1 VTALSDENV
10 GRLDVAVD
18 DSLCVSGI
26 QCIGNLDGQIEQN
39 ISLDGISSDSV
50 LRKSANMDPRPPAK
64 FLFPSYC
71 SSSPSRSAK
80 WKWSSHV
87 YTFLRI
93 IAGIIV
99 FPYGM
104 QKVFGWSGAPGFGA
118 PGIKASLEQITAT
131 NIPKFIAWLIIIG
144 QSFGSIA
151 LMSGLLGR
159 IAAGGLFIIFTGALT
174 VHLPDGWTLNW
185 FGLKK
190 GEGIEYFVLLLSLLL
205 VIVIKGSGAL
215 SMDSWLTR

>member
-1 VTALSDENV
+1 VKRFSWYYYL
-10 GRLDVAVD
+10 GR
-18 DSLCVSGI
+18 
-26 QCIGNLDGQIEQN
+26 
-39 ISLDGISSDSV
+39 GISRTFTSSLNRWGKLRASMIKTLLQTDSD
-50 LRKSANMDPRPPAK
+50 
-64 FLFPSYC
+64 Y
-71 SSSPSRSAK
+71 
-80 WKWSSHV
+80 V

-104 QKVFGWSGAPGFGA
+104 QKLFGWSGAPGFGA
-118 PGIKASLEQITAT
+118 PGIKASLEQITAR

-151 LMSGLLGR
+151 LISGFVGR
-159 IAAGGLFIIFTGALT
+159 IAAGGLFIIFTGALI

-185 FGLKK
+185 FGSKK

-205 VIVIKGSGAL
+205 VIVVKGSGAL
-215 SMDSWLTR
+215 SIDGWLTR